1 MKILVTPTSFGPDSR
16 HAAKVALETFA
27 SEIIYNPCGRPLE
40 ENEIIDLLPEVEGYI
55 AGLDHITAKV
65 VRCAPSSLKVI
76 SRYGSGLDR
85 VDLKA
90 AGKRGIV
97 VTNTPHANAEAVADL
112 TFGLILG
119 VARGIP
125 FLDREVRRGKW
136 PRQIG
141 CELYR
146 KRLGIIGLGMI
157 GKKVAL
163 RAAGFSMRIMAYDP
177 LIDEGFAKQNGI
189 EVVTLPKL
197 FRDSDLITLHLPLDD
212 RTRHLIDSKRIA
224 AMKDGVMIINTA
236 RFELF
241 KEDDILAGL
250 KSGKIGG
257 IGLDVYGEE
266 PPRNLPFSG
275 FDNVVYTPHCGA
287 HTTEAI
293 ARMAQ
298 AAVDN
303 LIAVLTHRPCAH
315 IVNQRYLTAR

>member
-1 MKILVTPTSFGPDSR
+1 MKILVTPTSFGPESR
-16 HAAKVALETFA
+16 HAAKEALEKFA
-27 SEIIYNPCGRPLE
+27 SEITYNPFGRPLE
-40 ENEIIDLLPEVEGYI
+40 ENEIIDLLPEVQGYI

-65 VRCAPSSLKVI
+65 IRCAPASLKVI

-85 VDLKA
+85 VDLRA

-112 TFGLILG
+112 TFGLILA

-125 FLDREVRRGKW
+125 LLDREVRKGKW
-136 PRQIG
+136 PRRIG

-146 KRLGIIGLGMI
+146 KKLGIIGLGMI
-157 GKKVAL
+157 GKKVAI
-163 RAAGFSMRIMAYDP
+163 RAAGFSMHIMAYDP
-177 LIDEGFAKQNGI
+177 FIDERYAKQNAI
-189 EVVTLPKL
+189 EIVTLQKI
-197 FRDSDLITLHLPLDD
+197 FRDSDLITLHLPLDET
-212 RTRHLIDSKRIA
+212 TRHLIDSKRLA
-224 AMKDGVMIINTA
+224 TMKDGVMIINTA

-241 KEDDILAGL
+241 KEGDILKGL

-303 LIAVLTHRPCAH
+303 LIDVLSDRPCVH
-315 IVNQRYLTAR
+315 VVNQKYLRGR